1 MQLGRAVVRWL
12 LTLFIAGVAVQFFLA
27 GLGVFR
33 VDHVAT
39 KTGTTLTT
47 DRFDH
52 FFDPHIFLGTL
63 LAIIAILVFV
73 AALIARVG
81 RPRIFAM
88 LALPVLVILQFV
100 FAGTGPAWFRAFHVL
115 NAFVIAGLAG
125 TQTGIAW
132 REARTG
138 GAEPAEPQAQAG

>member
-1 MQLGRAVVRWL
+1 
-12 LTLFIAGVAVQFFLA
+12 LTIFIAGVAVQFFLA

-39 KTGTTLTT
+39 KDGTTLTSK
-47 DRFDH
+47 RFDH
-52 FFDPHIFLGTL
+52 FFDPHMALGNL
-63 LAIIAILVFV
+63 LFIVAILVFV
-73 AALIARVG
+73 AALLARVG

-88 LALPVLVILQFV
+88 LALPILVLLQFV
-100 FAGTGPAWFRAFHVL
+100 FAGGGPAWFRAFHVL

-125 TQTGIAW
+125 TQTGIYW

-138 GAEPAEPQAQAG
+138 AQEPAEPHAQSG